1 VLSLPDYESSKM
13 RERVYLSHVKIRILT
28 LSTQYTSLVYLC
40 PDFFQERFNMLLG
53 FCWENLLLLVYTIS
67 VTSNHSSGCSIQ
79 KCRSPSW
86 FFSLSLF
93 LIQPIIKSC
102 QFSFHYKPCI
112 ITSHHFTITT
122 PARLQGASLVA
133 QLVKNPPARQEVR
146 VWALGWEDPLE
157 KEMTTHSVFWPENSM
172 DMGSQMDRTVGLS
185 LLLHYRGSCLVAAFL
200 CPLLPLQSLL
210 PKSATETL
218 QTLNQIT
225 SFPRLKSPNVFP
237 LYSEPSLQFDFISCP
252 LSLAL

>member
-1 VLSLPDYESSKM
+1 MLSLPDYESSKM
-13 RERVYLSHVKIRILT
+13 RERVYLFHVKIRILT

-40 PDFFQERFNMLLG
+40 PDFFQERFNVLLG
-53 FCWENLLLLVYTIS
+53 FCWENLLLPVYTIS
-67 VTSNHSSGCSIQ
+67 VTSNHSSACSIQ

-86 FFSLSLF
+86 FFSFPLPDSAHHQILSVLF
-93 LIQPIIKSC
+93 SLQTL
-102 QFSFHYKPCI
+102 Y
-112 ITSHHFTITT
+112 HHF
-122 PARLQGASLVA
+122 PPFHHYHPPRLQGASLVA
-133 QLVKNPPARQEVR
+133 QLVKNLPARQEVR
-146 VWALGWEDPLE
+146 VWALGWDDPLE